1 MREISGTAF
10 FYPIL
15 NRYSRWLNTVPFK
28 NWLEFEIDYIQQYCS
43 EIIKNLIWFDILEN
57 FKFLFQL
64 IFVIIEAIGVFYKKT
79 ALAVYIIHC
88 TRIFPEVETSAIF
101 SHLETKLWARITN
114 NYFFYG
120 WYYIFWTNSFWA
132 KVNGCINVQIN
143 AMFKSRRAMCGAK
156 VSKKRLSRLA

>member
-64 IFVIIEAIGVFYKKT
+64 IFVIIEAIGVFYKKRHLQFT
-79 ALAVYIIHC
+79 SYIAQ
-88 TRIFPEVETSAIF
+88 E
-101 SHLETKLWARITN
+101 
-114 NYFFYG
+114 FFRK
-120 WYYIFWTNSFWA
+120 W
-132 KVNGCINVQIN
+132 
-143 AMFKSRRAMCGAK
+143 
-156 VSKKRLSRLA
+156 RLLQFFLI